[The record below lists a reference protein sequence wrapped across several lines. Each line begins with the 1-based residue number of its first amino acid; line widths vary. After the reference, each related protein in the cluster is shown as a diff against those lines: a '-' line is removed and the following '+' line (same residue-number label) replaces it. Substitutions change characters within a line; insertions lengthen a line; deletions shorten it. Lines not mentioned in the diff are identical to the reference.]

1 MKKLKKLLLCVFMF
15 LISFTMF
22 GCASVN
28 LDVIYA
34 QKQDNYGNQ
43 YNIVTAD
50 MNIKL
55 GEGISFLTINTITK
69 SYFNQLNE
77 AYINNIVSLYSNVYD
92 FIALDTSEDKS
103 MYDETQEKYDYILSK
118 TLNRYLVI
126 YENEEDKEEYKT
138 DSKAKTISIKKEFIS
153 IYGYIMYFYPSAF
166 EYNAEKNAVVISD
179 SYKSLIDIPIG
190 GGFEQEENLFT
201 IRSIQ
206 YCTPFYYNGKEPTL
220 FKSITVND
228 KSFPE
233 GTTLMKVLSDSTGKT
248 EKDLQKLGFSF
259 STPYKRVHSDG
270 TVSQTKNG
278 YTHSWT
284 LGNIGSTV
292 SVWRTY
298 ANSPAWY
305 VIAGCVGIL
314 MVAIGFIVVK
324 VVNDAKKKRGM
335 KALKQLDQLA
345 RQQEQEENK
354 NDK

>member
-1 MKKLKKLLLCVFMF
+1 MKKLKKLFLCVFMF

-43 YNIVTAD
+43 FNVVTAN

-55 GEGISFLTINTITK
+55 ETSTYWKEIHGLTK
-69 SYFNQLNE
+69 EYFNQLNN
-77 AYINNIVSLYSNVYD
+77 AYVNNIVSLYSNVYD
-92 FIALDTSEDKS
+92 FNALDTTEDKS
-103 MYDETQEKYDYILSK
+103 MYDETREKYDYILSK
-118 TLNRYLVI
+118 TLNRFLVI
-126 YENEEDKEEYKT
+126 YEKEEDKEEFKA
-138 DSKAKTISIKKEFIS
+138 DSKTNTINIKKEFIS
-153 IYGYIMYFYPSAF
+153 IYGYIMYCYPSAF
-166 EYNAEKNAVVISD
+166 EYNPDKNAVVISD

-190 GGFEQEENLFT
+190 GGFKQEENLFT
-201 IRSIQ
+201 VRSIQ
-206 YCTPFYYNGKEPTL
+206 YCTPFYYNGQEPTFL
-220 FKSITVND
+220 EDNTFVGVTKGQ
-228 KSFPE
+228 K
-233 GTTLMKVLSDSTGKT
+233 LMDALTAKTGKT
-248 EKDLQKLGFSF
+248 EDDLQKLGFSF

-270 TVSQTKNG
+270 EVNQTQNG
-278 YTHSWT
+278 YTHTWT

-305 VIAGCVGIL
+305 IIAGVTGIL
-314 MVAIGFIVVK
+314 IVVIGFVVVSIV
-324 VVNDAKKKRGM
+324 NNNKKRKGM

>member
-43 YNIVTAD
+43 YNIVTAN

-55 GEGISFLTINTITK
+55 ETSTHWTSIHSLTK
-69 SYFNQLNE
+69 EYFNQLNN
-77 AYINNIVSLYSNVYD
+77 AYVNNIVSLYSQVYD
-92 FIALDTSEDKS
+92 FEKLDTSEDKS

-126 YENEEDKEEYKT
+126 YENEEDKEEFKADLKT
-138 DSKAKTISIKKEFIS
+138 KTINIKKEFIS

-166 EYNAEKNAVVISD
+166 EYNADKNTVVISD

-206 YCTPFYYNGKEPTL
+206 YCTPFYYNGQEPTFL
-220 FKSITVND
+220 EDDASVGVTVGQ
-228 KSFPE
+228 KLIE
-233 GTTLMKVLSDSTGKT
+233 VLSNKTGMSEENLT
-248 EKDLQKLGFSF
+248 SLVFNF

-305 VIAGCVGIL
+305 VIAGGVGIL
-314 MVAIGFIVVK
+314 MVVIGFIVVK
-324 VVNDAKKKRGM
+324 IINDSKKKKGM
-335 KALKQLDQLA
+335 KALKQLDQLV
-345 RQQEQEENK
+345 RQQEQDDNK
-354 NDK
+354 KDI

>member
-1 MKKLKKLLLCVFMF
+1 MKKLKKLLLCMFMF

-22 GCASVN
+22 GCASIN

-43 YNIVTAD
+43 YNVVTAN

-55 GEGISFLTINTITK
+55 ETTTYWASIHSLTK
-69 SYFNQLNE
+69 EYFNQLNN

-92 FIALDTSEDKS
+92 FDALDTSEDKS
-103 MYDETQEKYDYILSK
+103 MYDEIQEKYNYILSK
-118 TLNRYLVI
+118 NLNKYLII
-126 YENEEDKEEYKT
+126 YENEEDKEEF
-138 DSKAKTISIKKEFIS
+138 KANYETKTINIKKEFIS

-166 EYNAEKNAVVISD
+166 EYNIDKNAVVISD

-206 YCTPFYYNGKEPTL
+206 YCTPFYYNGQEPTFL
-220 FKSITVND
+220 END
-228 KSFPE
+228 VLVGVTAGQKL
-233 GTTLMKVLSDSTGKT
+233 TDVLSDRTNMSEEDITS
-248 EKDLQKLGFSF
+248 LIFNF

-270 TVSQTKNG
+270 TVSQTENG
-278 YTHSWT
+278 YTHTWT

-305 VIAGCVGIL
+305 VIAGGIGIL
-314 MVAIGFIVVK
+314 MVVIGFIVVK
-324 VVNDAKKKRGM
+324 IVNDNKKKKGM
-335 KALKQLDQLA
+335 KALKQIDQFA
-345 RQQEQEENK
+345 IQQEQK
-354 NDK
+354 NIKKDD